1 VSDSPADG
9 PRWTPPGWLN
19 RTMTWILKT
28 PGLQRLVG
36 KGTALMTFT
45 GRKTG
50 QAFTTPVSY
59 VEFDGEIAIT
69 CHRTRQWW
77 RNLAANPD
85 VGLRLAGHERR
96 GIATVLD
103 DPDDAFDVFVKLLK
117 AQPAVARVSDIPLDA
132 HGMPDPVKTREVLAY
147 TMVVTIKLEEV

>member
-1 VSDSPADG
+1 
-9 PRWTPPGWLN
+9 
-19 RTMTWILKT
+19 
-28 PGLQRLVG
+28 
-36 KGTALMTFT
+36 MTFT